1 MRFQEGAGPVRGSY
15 ILLIELP
22 EAQKISIGRLKSI
35 YFARGHYAYVGSAMG
50 GIKGRLG
57 RHLGENK
64 KRYWHIDY
72 LLDKASIDEAIVCE
86 TGERAECEIAHA
98 LGAQFDCIPNF
109 GSSDCKCQRHL
120 LFSAEEMKPRIMV
133 TLESLGMRPRLLEVH
148 TNRDIVG
155 QD

>member
-1 MRFQEGAGPVRGSY
+1 VRGSY
-15 ILLIELP
+15 ILLIKLP
-22 EAQKISIGRLKSI
+22 EAQMISIGRLKTISFPHG
-35 YFARGHYAYVGSAMG
+35 YYAYVGSAMG

-57 RHLGENK
+57 RHLRQNQ

-109 GSSDCKCQRHL
+109 GSSDCKCQSHL
-120 LFSAEEMKPRIMV
+120 LFSGEAMKPKIMA
-133 TLESLGMRPRLLEVH
+133 TLDSLGLRPRLLEVH
-148 TNRDIVG
+148 KQRHCRARLTK
-155 QD
+155 